1 MKKLLS
7 LILALVL
14 ALGLSTA
21 ALAEEEDAFDPQLT
35 VTENDSA
42 ITIELNRTAAN
53 DRILAERKPTLTVPC
68 RFTGATVTDP
78 DGKAIACTIA
88 NGEICFTVDRAG
100 VYTITNTGSVTTDPV
115 VPVTPAQK
123 PQEQRPDAEKNPF
136 ADVKEG
142 QYYYEAVL
150 WAAEKK
156 ITSGLT
162 AESFGPEAS
171 CTRAQLITFLHR
183 AMGSPAPKGDASAFA
198 DVEAGSYYEAAVR
211 WAVENGITSG
221 VTPESFGPDAS
232 CTRAQFV
239 MFLYR
244 AAGSPAPKSAA
255 MPFED
260 VPSGSYYEAAV
271 RWAVENG
278 ITTGVSGTRFAPD
291 APCARGQIVTFL
303 YRYLGK

>member
-35 VTENDSA
+35 VTENGSA

-53 DRILAERKPTLTVPC
+53 ERILAERKPTLTVPC

-88 NGEICFTVDRAG
+88 NGEISFTVDRAG

-211 WAVENGITSG
+211 WAVENGIT
-221 VTPESFGPDAS
+221 
-232 CTRAQFV
+232 
-239 MFLYR
+239 
-244 AAGSPAPKSAA
+244 
-255 MPFED
+255 
-260 VPSGSYYEAAV
+260 
-271 RWAVENG
+271 
-278 ITTGVSGTRFAPD
+278 TGVSGTRFAPD